1 MKAKG
6 QIKEDWKDR
15 FFTPEEIAQMEA
27 VFNEQ
32 FFANLKKDEN
42 ISFEGFFADGACH
55 VTCILKNEDESY
67 CYPFEAAISS
77 KEHADLT
84 ASDARN
90 LLLDFIGAYF
100 EEFFADNRET
110 YVPVEWATFSIEDI
124 NIHARG
130 QIMNKKLE
138 KHADDILKSAG
149 FDEEGLPT
157 KKSTKK

>member
-1 MKAKG
+1 MT
-6 QIKEDWKDR
+6 IKDDWKDR

-32 FFANLKKDEN
+32 FFVHLKKDEN

-55 VTCILKNEDESY
+55 VTCTLKNADETFF
-67 CYPFEAAISS
+67 YPFEAAISS
-77 KEHADLT
+77 KEHVGLP

-90 LLLDFIGAYF
+90 LILDFIGAYF
-100 EEFFADNRET
+100 EEYFADNRET
-110 YVPVEWATFSIEDI
+110 YVPVEWVVFRIEDT

-138 KHADDILKSAG
+138 KHAEDILKSAG
-149 FDEEGLPT
+149 FDEDGFPT
-157 KKSTKK
+157 KKGTKKQE